1 MSNCRDRNSVKYKD
15 FLTEAEDIIQRLN
28 RDLYELKSLCQSS
41 HVINPDIVNAL
52 FREIHTLKGI
62 SEVTGLPRL
71 TALSHRLED
80 LLDCL
85 RFGRIQLNFT
95 VVDTLFEVVE
105 ILTELLNNV
114 NEQGIEHT
122 EIEPALNKI
131 GNILDNTK
139 SDDGGTVTAINGMPP
154 DLSRTLSE
162 FELHR
167 LNATINEGH
176 NVYRIFARLH
186 IDTVDEEVEKLQ
198 SHLTGCGEIIAV
210 IPVSGFSA
218 DGMVS
223 FEFIYSSK
231 DERFKTGLCG
241 VIKGENTSI
250 QNIGTH
256 KVSSVP
262 QRQPENVVP
271 GEQHRYSARSITK
284 TVRVDIERLET
295 LLNTVGEILLLNSTI
310 THSFNDLKIQHGYNI
325 PFLDINK
332 SAKQLHKKLAFLR
345 DGLIEI
351 RLVPLDYLFSRLT
364 RIVDMLSKELS
375 KEIIL
380 EVSGGDTKLDKS
392 MIEALADP
400 LMHIIRN
407 AIDHGIE
414 DKDDRLLRGK
424 ASTGRIS
431 VKATQKD
438 SSVVIDIEDDGGGLD
453 FIRIYDKALE
463 MGLISAHE
471 KGEKRLQHL
480 LFQPGFSTKSTID
493 DVSGR
498 GVGLD
503 VVAKNMADL
512 SGMIEVET
520 VREKGT
526 TFRITLPVTLL
537 IVRAL
542 IVSES
547 GREFAI
553 PVNSISENL
562 RLKEGDMIM
571 IRDKESINLRGDC
584 LPLIRLKDILKY
596 TGENAITVQN
606 NKYVIIAGLGVKKVG
621 IIVDKIKGQRE
632 ILIKPLGKFLK
643 KIPCVIGFAE
653 IDAKKVL
660 PVIDVS
666 RLI

>member
-1 MSNCRDRNSVKYKD
+1 MSNCRAINSVKYKD
-15 FLTEAEDIIQRLN
+15 YLTEAEDIIQHLN

-139 SDDGGTVTAINGMPP
+139 SDDGGTVTAINNMPP

-176 NVYRIFARLH
+176 NVYRIFAPLH

-198 SHLTGCGEIIAV
+198 AHLTGCGEIIAV

-241 VIKGENTSI
+241 VIRGENTSI
-250 QNIGTH
+250 QNIGVH
-256 KVSSVP
+256 K
-262 QRQPENVVP
+262 NVVP
-271 GEQHRYSARSITK
+271 GEQPRYSARSITK

-310 THSFNDLKIQHGYNI
+310 THSLNDLKIQHGYNI

-375 KEIIL
+375 KKIIL

-414 DKDDRLLRGK
+414 DKDVRILRGK

-438 SSVVIDIEDDGGGLD
+438 SSVVIDIEDDGGGMD
-453 FIRIYDKALE
+453 FTRIYEKALE
-463 MGLISAHE
+463 MGLISPHE
-471 KGEKRLQHL
+471 KDEKRLQLL

-596 TGENAITVQN
+596 TGKNEVIVQN

-653 IDAKKVL
+653 IDSKKVL

>member
-15 FLTEAEDIIQRLN
+15 YLTEAEDIIQHLN

-71 TALSHRLED
+71 TALRHRLED

-139 SDDGGTVTAINGMPP
+139 SDDGGTVTAINDMPP

-198 SHLTGCGEIIAV
+198 AHLTGCGEIIAV

-241 VIKGENTSI
+241 VIRGENTSI
-250 QNIGTH
+250 QNIGVH
-256 KVSSVP
+256 K
-262 QRQPENVVP
+262 NVVP
-271 GEQHRYSARSITK
+271 GEQPRYSARSITK

-310 THSFNDLKIQHGYNI
+310 THSLNDLKIQHGYNI

-414 DKDDRLLRGK
+414 DKDVRILRGK

-438 SSVVIDIEDDGGGLD
+438 SSVVIDIEDDGGGMD
-453 FIRIYDKALE
+453 FTRIYEKALE
-463 MGLISAHE
+463 MGLISPHE
-471 KGEKRLQHL
+471 KDEKRLQLL

-512 SGMIEVET
+512 SGMIEIET
-520 VREKGT
+520 VRAKGT

-596 TGENAITVQN
+596 TGKNEVIVQN

-653 IDAKKVL
+653 IDSKKVL

>member
-1 MSNCRDRNSVKYKD
+1 MSNCRAINSVKYKD
-15 FLTEAEDIIQRLN
+15 YLTEAEDIIQHLN

-41 HVINPDIVNAL
+41 HVVNPDIVNAL

-139 SDDGGTVTAINGMPP
+139 SDDGGTVTAINDMPP

-176 NVYRIFARLH
+176 NVYRIFAPLH

-198 SHLTGCGEIIAV
+198 AHLTGCGEIIAV

-241 VIKGENTSI
+241 VIRGENTSI
-250 QNIGTH
+250 QNIGVH
-256 KVSSVP
+256 K
-262 QRQPENVVP
+262 NVVP
-271 GEQHRYSARSITK
+271 GEQPRYSARSITK

-310 THSFNDLKIQHGYNI
+310 THSLNDLKIQHGYNI

-414 DKDDRLLRGK
+414 DKDVRILRGK

-453 FIRIYDKALE
+453 FTRIYEKALE
-463 MGLISAHE
+463 MGLISPHE
-471 KGEKRLQHL
+471 KDEKRLQLL

-584 LPLIRLKDILKY
+584 IPLIRLKDILKY
-596 TGENAITVQN
+596 TGENAVTVQN

-653 IDAKKVL
+653 IDSKKVL

>member
-1 MSNCRDRNSVKYKD
+1 MSNCRAINSVKYKD
-15 FLTEAEDIIQRLN
+15 YLTEAEDIIQHLN

-85 RFGRIQLNFT
+85 RFGRIQLSFT

-139 SDDGGTVTAINGMPP
+139 SDDGGTVTAINDMPP

-198 SHLTGCGEIIAV
+198 AHLTGCGEIIAV

-241 VIKGENTSI
+241 VIRGENTSI
-250 QNIGTH
+250 QNIGVH
-256 KVSSVP
+256 K
-262 QRQPENVVP
+262 NVVP
-271 GEQHRYSARSITK
+271 GEQPRYSARSITK

-310 THSFNDLKIQHGYNI
+310 THSLNDLKIQHGYNI

-414 DKDDRLLRGK
+414 DKDVRILRGK

-438 SSVVIDIEDDGGGLD
+438 SSVVIDIEDDGGGMD
-453 FIRIYDKALE
+453 FTRIYEKALE
-463 MGLISAHE
+463 MGLISPHE
-471 KGEKRLQHL
+471 KDEKRLQLL

-512 SGMIEVET
+512 SGMIEIET
-520 VREKGT
+520 VRAKGT

-596 TGENAITVQN
+596 TGKNEVIVQN

-653 IDAKKVL
+653 IDSKKVL

>member
-1 MSNCRDRNSVKYKD
+1 MSNCRGRNSVKYKD
-15 FLTEAEDIIQRLN
+15 YLTEAEDIIQHLN

-41 HVINPDIVNAL
+41 HVVNPDIVNAL

-139 SDDGGTVTAINGMPP
+139 SDDGGTVTAINNMPP

-176 NVYRIFARLH
+176 NVYRIFAPLH

-198 SHLTGCGEIIAV
+198 AHLTGCGEIIAV

-241 VIKGENTSI
+241 VIRGENTSI
-250 QNIGTH
+250 QNIGVH
-256 KVSSVP
+256 K
-262 QRQPENVVP
+262 NVVP
-271 GEQHRYSARSITK
+271 GEQPRYSARSITK

-310 THSFNDLKIQHGYNI
+310 THSLNDLKIQHGYNI

-332 SAKQLHKKLAFLR
+332 SAKQLHKKLGFLR

-364 RIVDMLSKELS
+364 RLVDLLSKELS

-414 DKDDRLLRGK
+414 DKDVRILRGK

-438 SSVVIDIEDDGGGLD
+438 SSVVIDIEDDGGGMD
-453 FIRIYDKALE
+453 FTRIYEKALE

-471 KGEKRLQHL
+471 KDEKRLQLL

-512 SGMIEVET
+512 SGMIEIET
-520 VREKGT
+520 VRAKGT

-553 PVNSISENL
+553 PENSISENL
-562 RLKEGDMIM
+562 IL
-571 IRDKESINLRGDC
+571 RDSNVKKIGGREVIDVRGNFM
-584 LPLIRLKDILKY
+584 PLIRLKDILRFA
-596 TGENAITVQN
+596 GEGLTEGGA
-606 NKYVIIAGLGVKKVG
+606 KEKDKRYVVVIGVAEKRAGIGVG
-621 IIVDKIKGQRE
+621 KIKGKRE
-632 ILIKPLGKFLK
+632 VLIKPLG
-643 KIPCVIGFAE
+643 
-653 IDAKKVL
+653 
-660 PVIDVS
+660 
-666 RLI
+666 

>member
-1 MSNCRDRNSVKYKD
+1 MSNWRAINSVKYKD
-15 FLTEAEDIIQRLN
+15 YLTEAEDIIQHLN

-139 SDDGGTVTAINGMPP
+139 SDDGGTVTAINDMPP

-198 SHLTGCGEIIAV
+198 AHLTGCGEIIAV

-241 VIKGENTSI
+241 VIRGENTSI
-250 QNIGTH
+250 QNIGVH
-256 KVSSVP
+256 K
-262 QRQPENVVP
+262 NVVP
-271 GEQHRYSARSITK
+271 GEQPRYSARSITK

-310 THSFNDLKIQHGYNI
+310 THSLNDLKIQHGYNI

-414 DKDDRLLRGK
+414 DKDVRILRGK

-438 SSVVIDIEDDGGGLD
+438 SSVVIDIEDDGGGMD
-453 FIRIYDKALE
+453 FTRIYEKALE

-471 KGEKRLQHL
+471 KDEKRLQLL

-584 LPLIRLKDILKY
+584 IPLIRLKDILKY
-596 TGENAITVQN
+596 TGENAVTVQN

-653 IDAKKVL
+653 IDSKKVL

>member
-1 MSNCRDRNSVKYKD
+1 MSNCRAINSVKYKD
-15 FLTEAEDIIQRLN
+15 YLTEAEDIIQHLN

-139 SDDGGTVTAINGMPP
+139 SDDGGTVTAINNMPP

-198 SHLTGCGEIIAV
+198 AHLTGCGEIIAV

-241 VIKGENTSI
+241 VIRGENTSI
-250 QNIGTH
+250 QNIGVH
-256 KVSSVP
+256 K
-262 QRQPENVVP
+262 NVVP
-271 GEQHRYSARSITK
+271 GEQPRYSARSITK

-310 THSFNDLKIQHGYNI
+310 THSLNDLKIQHGYNI

-414 DKDDRLLRGK
+414 DKDVRILRGK

-438 SSVVIDIEDDGGGLD
+438 SSVVIDIEDDGGGMD
-453 FIRIYDKALE
+453 FTRIYEKALE
-463 MGLISAHE
+463 MGLISPHE
-471 KGEKRLQHL
+471 KDEKRLQLL

-512 SGMIEVET
+512 SGMIEIET
-520 VREKGT
+520 VRAKGT

-596 TGENAITVQN
+596 TGKNEVIVQN

-653 IDAKKVL
+653 IDSKKVL

>member
-1 MSNCRDRNSVKYKD
+1 MSNCRAINSVKYKD

-139 SDDGGTVTAINGMPP
+139 SDDGGTVTAINDMPP

-198 SHLTGCGEIIAV
+198 AHLTGCGEIIAV

-241 VIKGENTSI
+241 VIRGENTSI
-250 QNIGTH
+250 QNIGVH
-256 KVSSVP
+256 K
-262 QRQPENVVP
+262 NVVP
-271 GEQHRYSARSITK
+271 GEQPRYSARSITK

-310 THSFNDLKIQHGYNI
+310 THSLNDLKIQHGYNI

-414 DKDDRLLRGK
+414 DKDVRILRGK

-438 SSVVIDIEDDGGGLD
+438 SSVVIDIEDDGGGMD
-453 FIRIYDKALE
+453 FTRIYEKALE

-471 KGEKRLQHL
+471 RDEKRLQLL

-512 SGMIEVET
+512 SGMIEIET
-520 VREKGT
+520 VRAKGT

-596 TGENAITVQN
+596 TGKNEVIVQN

-653 IDAKKVL
+653 IDSKKVL

>member
-1 MSNCRDRNSVKYKD
+1 MSNCRAINSVKYKD
-15 FLTEAEDIIQRLN
+15 YLTEAEDIIQHLN

-139 SDDGGTVTAINGMPP
+139 SDDGGTVTAINDMPP

-198 SHLTGCGEIIAV
+198 AHLTGCGEIIAV

-241 VIKGENTSI
+241 VIRGENTSI
-250 QNIGTH
+250 QNIGVH
-256 KVSSVP
+256 K
-262 QRQPENVVP
+262 NVVP
-271 GEQHRYSARSITK
+271 GEQPRYSARSITK

-310 THSFNDLKIQHGYNI
+310 THSLNDLKIQHGYNI

-414 DKDDRLLRGK
+414 DKDVRILRGK

-438 SSVVIDIEDDGGGLD
+438 SSVVIDIEDDGGGMD
-453 FIRIYDKALE
+453 FTRIYEKALE
-463 MGLISAHE
+463 MGLISPHE
-471 KGEKRLQHL
+471 KDEKRLQLL

-512 SGMIEVET
+512 SGMIEIET
-520 VREKGT
+520 VRAKGT

-596 TGENAITVQN
+596 TGKNEVIVQN

-653 IDAKKVL
+653 IDSKKVL

>member
-1 MSNCRDRNSVKYKD
+1 MSNCRAINSVKYKD
-15 FLTEAEDIIQRLN
+15 YLTEAEDIIQHLN

-139 SDDGGTVTAINGMPP
+139 SDDGGTVTAINDMPP

-198 SHLTGCGEIIAV
+198 AHLTGCGEIIAV

-241 VIKGENTSI
+241 VIRGENTSI
-250 QNIGTH
+250 QNIGVH
-256 KVSSVP
+256 K
-262 QRQPENVVP
+262 NVVP
-271 GEQHRYSARSITK
+271 GEQPRYSARSITK

-310 THSFNDLKIQHGYNI
+310 THSLNDLKIQHGYNI

-414 DKDDRLLRGK
+414 DKDVRTLRGK

-438 SSVVIDIEDDGGGLD
+438 SSVVIDIEDDGGGMD
-453 FIRIYDKALE
+453 FTRIYEKALE

-471 KGEKRLQHL
+471 RDEKRLQLL

-512 SGMIEVET
+512 SGMIEIET
-520 VREKGT
+520 VRAKGT

-596 TGENAITVQN
+596 TGKNEVIVQN

-653 IDAKKVL
+653 IDSKKVL

>member
-1 MSNCRDRNSVKYKD
+1 MSNCRAINSVKYKD
-15 FLTEAEDIIQRLN
+15 YLTEAEDIIQHLN

-41 HVINPDIVNAL
+41 HVVNPDIVNAL

-139 SDDGGTVTAINGMPP
+139 SDDGGTVTAINDMPP

-198 SHLTGCGEIIAV
+198 AHLTGCGEIIAV

-241 VIKGENTSI
+241 VIRGENTSI
-250 QNIGTH
+250 QNIGVH
-256 KVSSVP
+256 K
-262 QRQPENVVP
+262 NVVP
-271 GEQHRYSARSITK
+271 GEQPRYSARSITK

-310 THSFNDLKIQHGYNI
+310 THSLNDLKIQHGYNI

-414 DKDDRLLRGK
+414 DKDVRILRGK

-438 SSVVIDIEDDGGGLD
+438 SSVVIDIEDDGGGMD
-453 FIRIYDKALE
+453 FTRIYEKALE
-463 MGLISAHE
+463 MGLISPHE
-471 KGEKRLQHL
+471 KDEKRLQLL

-596 TGENAITVQN
+596 TGKNEVIVQN

-653 IDAKKVL
+653 IDSKKVL

>member
-1 MSNCRDRNSVKYKD
+1 MSNCRAINSVKYKD
-15 FLTEAEDIIQRLN
+15 YLTEAEDIIQHLN

-139 SDDGGTVTAINGMPP
+139 SDDGGTVTAINDMPP

-198 SHLTGCGEIIAV
+198 AHLTGCGEIIAV

-241 VIKGENTSI
+241 VIRGENTSI
-250 QNIGTH
+250 QNIGVH
-256 KVSSVP
+256 K
-262 QRQPENVVP
+262 NVVP
-271 GEQHRYSARSITK
+271 GEQPRYSARSITK

-310 THSFNDLKIQHGYNI
+310 THSLNDLKIQHGYNI

-414 DKDDRLLRGK
+414 DKDVRILRGK

-438 SSVVIDIEDDGGGLD
+438 SSVVIDIEDDGGGMD
-453 FIRIYDKALE
+453 FTRIYEKALE

-471 KGEKRLQHL
+471 RDEKRLQLL

-512 SGMIEVET
+512 SGMIEIET
-520 VREKGT
+520 VRAKGT

-596 TGENAITVQN
+596 TGKNEVIVQN

-653 IDAKKVL
+653 IDSKKVL

>member
-1 MSNCRDRNSVKYKD
+1 MSNCRAINSVKYKD
-15 FLTEAEDIIQRLN
+15 YLTEAEDIIQHLN

-41 HVINPDIVNAL
+41 HVVNPDIVNAL

-139 SDDGGTVTAINGMPP
+139 SDDGGTVTAINNMPP

-176 NVYRIFARLH
+176 NVYRIFAPLH

-198 SHLTGCGEIIAV
+198 AHLTGCGEIIAV

-241 VIKGENTSI
+241 VIRGENTSI
-250 QNIGTH
+250 QNIGVH
-256 KVSSVP
+256 K
-262 QRQPENVVP
+262 NVVP
-271 GEQHRYSARSITK
+271 GEQPRYSARSITK

-310 THSFNDLKIQHGYNI
+310 THSLNDLKIQHGYNI

-375 KEIIL
+375 KKIIL

-414 DKDDRLLRGK
+414 DKDVRILRGK

-438 SSVVIDIEDDGGGLD
+438 SSVVIDIEDDGGGMD
-453 FIRIYDKALE
+453 FTGIYEKALE
-463 MGLISAHE
+463 MGLISPHE
-471 KGEKRLQHL
+471 KDEKRLQLL

-584 LPLIRLKDILKY
+584 IPLIRLKDILKY
-596 TGENAITVQN
+596 TGENAVTVQN

-653 IDAKKVL
+653 IDSKKVL

>member
-1 MSNCRDRNSVKYKD
+1 MSNCRAINSVKYKD
-15 FLTEAEDIIQRLN
+15 YLTEAEDIIQHLN

-139 SDDGGTVTAINGMPP
+139 SDDGGTVTAINDMPP

-198 SHLTGCGEIIAV
+198 AHLTGCGEIIAV

-241 VIKGENTSI
+241 VIRGENTSI
-250 QNIGTH
+250 QNIGVH
-256 KVSSVP
+256 K
-262 QRQPENVVP
+262 NVVP
-271 GEQHRYSARSITK
+271 GEQPRYSARSITK

-310 THSFNDLKIQHGYNI
+310 THSLNDLKIQHGYNI

-414 DKDDRLLRGK
+414 DKDVRTLRGK

-438 SSVVIDIEDDGGGLD
+438 SSVVIDIEDDGGGMD
-453 FIRIYDKALE
+453 FTRIYEKALE
-463 MGLISAHE
+463 MGLISPHE
-471 KGEKRLQHL
+471 KDEKRLQLL

-512 SGMIEVET
+512 SGMIEIET
-520 VREKGT
+520 VRAKGT

-596 TGENAITVQN
+596 TGKNEVIVQN

-653 IDAKKVL
+653 IDSKKVL

>member
-1 MSNCRDRNSVKYKD
+1 MSNCRAINSVKYKD

-139 SDDGGTVTAINGMPP
+139 SDDGGTVTAINDMPP

-198 SHLTGCGEIIAV
+198 AHLTGCGEIIAV

-241 VIKGENTSI
+241 VIKVENTSI
-250 QNIGTH
+250 QNIGIH
-256 KVSSVP
+256 K
-262 QRQPENVVP
+262 NVVP
-271 GEQHRYSARSITK
+271 GEQPRYSARSITK

-310 THSFNDLKIQHGYNI
+310 THSLNDLKIQHGYNI

-414 DKDDRLLRGK
+414 DKDVRILRGK

-438 SSVVIDIEDDGGGLD
+438 SSVVIDIEDDGGGMD
-453 FIRIYDKALE
+453 FTRIYEKALE

-471 KGEKRLQHL
+471 RDEKRLQLL

-512 SGMIEVET
+512 SGMIEIET
-520 VREKGT
+520 VRAKGT

-596 TGENAITVQN
+596 TGKNEVIVQN

-653 IDAKKVL
+653 IDSKKVL